1 MSHNDFVLGYQSGQL
16 GCSVSPLLILR
27 LFFSGR
33 VRERPVAIN
42 LLAWALGLLFL
53 IGLSGLA
60 FLRLP
65 ILWAFF
71 GAIIAFAVFLLGFSH
86 HLSGLVISAA
96 VANKQFYEFVK
107 SHRALWVFTD
117 GEGNF
122 AELPKVVPIQPSRRA
137 QR

>member
-1 MSHNDFVLGYQSGQL
+1 MSHDDFVLGYQSGQL
-16 GCSVSPLLILR
+16 GSSVSALLILR

-33 VRERPVAIN
+33 MRERQVVIN
-42 LLAWALGLLFL
+42 LVGWALGLLFL

-65 ILWAFF
+65 TLWAFF
-71 GAIIAFAVFLLGFSH
+71 SVIIAFAVFLLGFSH
-86 HLSGLVISAA
+86 QLSGVVVSAA

-107 SHRALWVFTD
+107 LQHALWVLTD
-117 GEGNF
+117 GEGNL
-122 AELPKVVPIQPSRRA
+122 AKLPKVVPIQPSRRA

>member
-1 MSHNDFVLGYQSGQL
+1 MSHDDFVLGYQSGQL
-16 GCSVSPLLILR
+16 GSSVSALLILR

-33 VRERPVAIN
+33 MRERQVVIN
-42 LLAWALGLLFL
+42 LVGWALGLLFL

-65 ILWAFF
+65 ILWASF

-86 HLSGLVISAA
+86 QLSGLVVSAA

-107 SHRALWVFTD
+107 SQRALSVFAD
-117 GEGNF
+117 GEGNLPK
-122 AELPKVVPIQPSRRA
+122 LPKVVPIQPSRRA

>member
-1 MSHNDFVLGYQSGQL
+1 MSHDDFVLGYQSGQL
-16 GCSVSPLLILR
+16 GTSVSPILILR

-33 VRERPVAIN
+33 MREGQVVIN
-42 LLAWALGLLFL
+42 LVAWSLGLLFL

-65 ILWAFF
+65 ILWASF
-71 GAIIAFAVFLLGFSH
+71 GAIIAFPVFLLGFSH

-107 SHRALWVFTD
+107 SQRALWVFTD
-117 GEGNF
+117 GEGNLPK
-122 AELPKVVPIQPSRRA
+122 LPKVVPIQPSRRA

>member
-33 VRERPVAIN
+33 MRERQVVIN
-42 LLAWALGLLFL
+42 LFAWALGLLFL

-65 ILWAFF
+65 ILCAFF

-117 GEGNF
+117 GEGNL
-122 AELPKVVPIQPSRRA
+122 AKLPKVVPIQPSRRA